1 MPSVNQ
7 ISFHTTENR
16 SIISPDG
23 KEIKQHGTPDFP
35 CGCYSISNGL
45 QVPWHWHEEYECT
58 IVMQGEICYHTPQ
71 GEFLLHAGDGIFL
84 NSGTLHTSELVSE
97 TGHSLITLVFHGRLV
112 YGSIDSVFYHKYT
125 KPLLSPDAPA
135 LFLLHKNVTWQ
146 AAILDRMKKAHRLCQ
161 NKPEGY
167 EFQVRTLLSETLFD
181 LYCYRNVSEEQT
193 IPVSAFENDRI
204 KQMLSYLQENYTCP
218 ISVSE
223 LAERASI
230 SERECLRC
238 FQKVLRLSPIQFLI
252 RYRLSRACIL
262 LKDTDLSILEIANSC
277 GFESPS
283 YFTKT
288 FREHAGCTPRAY
300 RQKARQL
307 PTAKT

>member
-1 MPSVNQ
+1 MSSINQ
-7 ISFHTTENR
+7 ISFQTTGNG

-23 KEIKQHGTPDFP
+23 REIKQHGTQDFP
-35 CGCYSISNGL
+35 CGCYSISNEL

-58 IVMQGEICYHTPQ
+58 IILQGEACYHTPQ

-84 NSGTLHTSELVSE
+84 NSGTLHTSELISE
-97 TGHSLITLVFHGRLV
+97 TAHSLSTLVFHGRLI
-112 YGSIDSVFYHKYT
+112 YGSSDSVFYQKYM
-125 KPLLSPDAPA
+125 KPLQSPDAPA

-146 AAILDRMKKAHRLCQ
+146 AAILDRIKKAHRLCQ

-167 EFQVRTLLSETLFD
+167 EFSVRTLLSETLFD
-181 LYCYRNVSEEQT
+181 LYCYRNVSEEQAT
-193 IPVSAFENDRI
+193 PVNYFENDRI
-204 KQMLSYLQENYTCP
+204 KQMLAYLQENYTRS
-218 ISVSE
+218 ITVSE
-223 LAERASI
+223 LAEHASI

-252 RYRLSRACIL
+252 RYRLSRACVL

-300 RQKARQL
+300 RQRVRQTL
-307 PTAKT
+307 HS